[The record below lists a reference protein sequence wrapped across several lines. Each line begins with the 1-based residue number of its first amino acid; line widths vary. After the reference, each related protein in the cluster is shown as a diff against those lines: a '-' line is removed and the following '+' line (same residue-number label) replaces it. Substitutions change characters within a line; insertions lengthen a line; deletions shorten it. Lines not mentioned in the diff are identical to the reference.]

1 MWPDLIAMLQAAE
14 KWEGGL
20 QEGEDGTKTVG
31 VHEYPVAE
39 GQEKEKGECEC
50 EDEGKGKACGKS
62 VMTTEGGGYSYIM
75 EAEIV
80 GVKHSGQG
88 EAYRILP
95 FQDLSTRPRG
105 TNHSSSSSA
114 FPTSSPSPFSSA
126 SAPVRVPPPA
136 HSASAPASSSVAVM
150 IFAFDLIHWCGTTLL
165 TTPFVERR
173 QLLRESFVERS
184 GYFEFAASTDFE
196 PDTSVT
202 VDSKTV
208 KSSGVKKLQSKGE
221 GKGKDEGKGEGKGKD
236 EGKGKGKGNA
246 KKWGK
251 AAAEDRKEMEID
263 EDASDAEEQE
273 EEEEEEEERGGESDG
288 GVNNAIAAVA
298 TERDVVDGDGDGDE
312 EEEKGA
318 LGSAVMQCLR
328 TSLLVGEGLMVK
340 SLASPYEPAR
350 RSDYWIKAKKDYIGG
365 LSLHDSLD
373 LVPLGAWRGHGRK
386 SQWLSPVLLGVYD
399 EDTDTYQTLCKCMSG
414 FTDAFYKDIKERW
427 GDDTEVRGATKSQTD
442 TSVDLTPPVYFP
454 IGEVW
459 EVRGADITVSP
470 NHTAAQGLC
479 HPDRGL
485 SLRFPRFIRTRPDK
499 RPQDATTARQI
510 ADMYRQQNHQAGAAP
525 PGAEDLFD

>member
-1 MWPDLIAMLQAAE
+1 
-14 KWEGGL
+14 
-20 QEGEDGTKTVG
+20 
-31 VHEYPVAE
+31 
-39 GQEKEKGECEC
+39 
-50 EDEGKGKACGKS
+50 
-62 VMTTEGGGYSYIM
+62 
-75 EAEIV
+75 
-80 GVKHSGQG
+80 
-88 EAYRILP
+88 
-95 FQDLSTRPRG
+95 
-105 TNHSSSSSA
+105 
-114 FPTSSPSPFSSA
+114 
-126 SAPVRVPPPA
+126 
-136 HSASAPASSSVAVM
+136 M

-196 PDTSVT
+196 PDTSVA
-202 VDSKTV
+202 VDSKIV
-208 KSSGVKKLQSKGE
+208 RSSGVKKV
-221 GKGKDEGKGEGKGKD
+221 
-236 EGKGKGKGNA
+236 KGKGKA
-246 KKWGK
+246 KDEGERKSKGK
-251 AAAEDRKEMEID
+251 SKGKQGKNIAKEMETD
-263 EDASDAEEQE
+263 EDTSDAEEQE
-273 EEEEEEEERGGESDG
+273 DDEEEGGGESDDG
-288 GVNNAIAAVA
+288 ANDAMAAVA
-298 TERDVVDGDGDGDE
+298 AERGDGDGGEDDDDTKE
-312 EEEKGA
+312 EMGA

-328 TSLLVGEGLMVK
+328 DSLLVGEGLMVK
-340 SLASPYEPAR
+340 SLGSPYEPAR
-350 RSDYWIKAKKDYIGG
+350 RSDHWFKAKKDYIGG

-386 SQWLSPVLLGVYD
+386 AQWLSPVLLGVYD

-442 TSVDLTPPVYFP
+442 TSADLTPPVYFP

-479 HPDRGL
+479 HPERGL